1 MIYCFDL
8 DDTICYP
15 NHEAKDTFEKYG
27 KALPCPE
34 IIEHI
39 KYLKKVSVENTI
51 IIYTARRMV
60 THDGDLQKIKE
71 DVQEI
76 TENWL
81 REFDVP
87 HDSLIFGKPFADVYI
102 DDKALNVD
110 IIKERL
116 KERIC

>member
-34 IIEHI
+34 IIEYI
-39 KYLKKVSVENTI
+39 RELSVGNTI

-60 THDGDLQKIKE
+60 THEGDLEKIKE

-81 REFDVP
+81 KEFEVP
-87 HDSLIFGKPFADVYI
+87 YDSLIFGKPYADVYI

>member
-8 DDTICYP
+8 DDTICFP

-27 KALPCPE
+27 KALPCLE
-34 IIEHI
+34 IIEYIRYI
-39 KYLKKVSVENTI
+39 KTVSVGNTI
-51 IIYTARRMV
+51 LIYTARRMV
-60 THDGDLQKIKE
+60 THNGDIEKIKE

-81 REFDVP
+81 KEHEVP
-87 HDSLIFGKPFADVYI
+87 YDSLIFGKPYADVYI

-110 IIKERL
+110 EL
-116 KERIC
+116 KGRIWGK

>member
-27 KALPCPE
+27 KALPCTE
-34 IIEHI
+34 IIKHI
-39 KYLKKVSVENTI
+39 KYLKKLSEENQI

-60 THDGDLQKIKE
+60 THDGDLEKIKE

-81 REFDVP
+81 SEFEVP
-87 HDSLIFGKPFADVYI
+87 YDSLIFGKPYADVYI

>member
-27 KALPCPE
+27 NALPCLE
-34 IIEHI
+34 IIEYI
-39 KYLKKVSVENTI
+39 RALSEDNQI

-60 THDGDLQKIKE
+60 THNGDLQKIKE

-81 REFDVP
+81 KEFEVP
-87 HDSLIFGKPFADVYI
+87 YDSLIFGKPYADVYI

-110 IIKERL
+110 DLKELL